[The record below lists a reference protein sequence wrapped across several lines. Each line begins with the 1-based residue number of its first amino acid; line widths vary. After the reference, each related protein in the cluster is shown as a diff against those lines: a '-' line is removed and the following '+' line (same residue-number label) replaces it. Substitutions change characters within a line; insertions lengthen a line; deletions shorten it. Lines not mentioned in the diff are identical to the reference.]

1 MVRKSGSMKVA
12 ITGANGFLAS
22 HLRLALHQSGYQTV
36 SLVRRS
42 GSLRDSIHPIGL
54 DSSSEITEAIE
65 GCDAVAHCAGIAC
78 ERGLNTFTR
87 VHVEGTRNVL
97 AACRQAK
104 ISKVLLTSF
113 LRARPNCGSAYHESK
128 WEAEQL
134 VRASGLNYTIFK
146 AGLIYGPN
154 DQMTTR
160 LGAVLERLP
169 VFAGLGW
176 KNPPVRPIAVADMVR
191 LMIASLDDPRL
202 KEKTVAVVG
211 PETLGLNEMVIR
223 LGRSRG
229 VEPKIIPLPIIVH
242 QLMGLLFERLSAS
255 PLITTSQVQMLR
267 EGLAEATE
275 PFVSLPDDL
284 TPQTAFT
291 PTAVH

>member
-1 MVRKSGSMKVA
+1 MVRKPELMKVA

-22 HLRLALHQSGYQTV
+22 HLRLVLHQSGHQTV

-42 GSLRDSIHPIGL
+42 ASQRDSDRPIGL
-54 DSSSEITEAIE
+54 DSSSEITEAIN
-65 GCDAVAHCAGIAC
+65 GCDVVAHCAGIAC
-78 ERGLNTFTR
+78 ERGANTFAR

-211 PETLGLNEMVIR
+211 PETLGLNEMVVR

-242 QLMGLLFERLSAS
+242 QLMGLLLERLSAS

-284 TPQTAFT
+284 APRTAFSPT
-291 PTAVH
+291 PIK

>member
-1 MVRKSGSMKVA
+1 MKVA
-12 ITGANGFLAS
+12 ITGANGFLAT
-22 HLRLALHQSGYQTV
+22 HFRQALHQAGHQTV
-36 SLVRRS
+36 SLVRRL
-42 GSLRDSIHPIGL
+42 GALRDSDRPIGL
-54 DSSSEITEAIE
+54 DSSSEITQAIS

-78 ERGLNTFTR
+78 ERGGNTFAH

-134 VRASGLNYTIFK
+134 VRGSGLNYTIFK

-160 LGAVLERLP
+160 LGAVLQRLP
-169 VFAGLGW
+169 FFAALGW
-176 KNPPVRPIAVADMVR
+176 KNPLVRPVAVNDMVA
-191 LMIASLDDPRL
+191 LMVASLEDPRL

-229 VEPKIIPLPIIVH
+229 VEPKIIPLPIILH
-242 QLMGLLFERLSAS
+242 QVMGLLLERLTVS
-255 PLITTSQVQMLR
+255 PLITTAQVQMLR
-267 EGLAEATE
+267 EGLAEATQ

-284 TPQTAFT
+284 APQTAFSPT
-291 PTAVH
+291 PVY